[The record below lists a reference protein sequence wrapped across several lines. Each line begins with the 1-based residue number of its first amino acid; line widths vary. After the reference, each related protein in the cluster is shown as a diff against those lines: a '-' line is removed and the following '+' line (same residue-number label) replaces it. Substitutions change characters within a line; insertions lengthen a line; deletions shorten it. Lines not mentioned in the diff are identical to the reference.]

1 MVPLF
6 EKLRNM
12 VVTDT
17 VTYMKYVMPVSRT
30 MVADA
35 STFFANFIADNPTL
49 DDFKDPDAF
58 EITMDEV

>member
-1 MVPLF
+1 
-6 EKLRNM
+6 M